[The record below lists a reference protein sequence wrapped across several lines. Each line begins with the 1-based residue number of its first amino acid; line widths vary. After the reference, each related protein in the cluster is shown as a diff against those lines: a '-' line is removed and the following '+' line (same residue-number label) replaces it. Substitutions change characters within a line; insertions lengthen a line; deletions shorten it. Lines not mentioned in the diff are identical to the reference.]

1 MPVLTCTAVLRRD
14 TGSPGMGVTVK
25 SAKSEE
31 AGMIWAW
38 LDSKKYNKG
47 RKGVW
52 TEHTVGQLRP
62 KQKAL
67 ELNTSICEE
76 GKEDQ
81 VWSQRILEQVQPPV
95 LERAGAGY
103 PRLVSKNRL
112 QWRHRW
118 PTLKL
123 GWFCRCFPLL
133 CHTACLARCLSWEL
147 PHDH

>member
-1 MPVLTCTAVLRRD
+1 MPLLTCTAVLRRD

-52 TEHTVGQLRP
+52 TEHTVGQLHP

-81 VWSQRILEQVQPPV
+81 V
-95 LERAGAGY
+95 
-103 PRLVSKNRL
+103 
-112 QWRHRW
+112 
-118 PTLKL
+118 
-123 GWFCRCFPLL
+123 
-133 CHTACLARCLSWEL
+133 
-147 PHDH
+147 